1 MLYQK
6 RTAALLFST
15 ATLMIFC
22 SVSCQSSQSSPTPT
36 ATATALKPSQPPS
49 GSPSAAPAM
58 SNVKLCPACHG
69 EYKVLSDSQI
79 CPPVPTCPDV
89 DPRVRPMP
97 PLIIDENKYEDL
109 KTQFKLVSVQMPAES
124 LGGLQPSPVL
134 AEAILGQCDNGV
146 GLVNLGGKLRS
157 CKVLLLEKE
166 GKSSLLDTPA
176 KFKQAFAPVESAEEA
191 LSFASA
197 LTSAF
202 ALYEFDKRAPG
213 RSAQGSIDLRP
224 EFRYFSNSFVPTT
237 VKKEGS
243 DYLVQLFK
251 YQQFGCGPHPYS
263 AVTYRVTP
271 AGEVSEVSNAKLV
284 EDPNFD
290 GLCVD

>member
-22 SVSCQSSQSSPTPT
+22 SVSCQSSQSSPPPS
-36 ATATALKPSQPPS
+36 ARPSATALQPAS
-49 GSPSAAPAM
+49 GTPSAGPVL

-69 EYKVLSDSQI
+69 EYKVLADSQI
-79 CPPVPTCPDV
+79 CPPAPNCPAA

-109 KTQFKLVSVQMPAES
+109 KAQFKLVSVQMPAES
-124 LGGLQPSPVL
+124 LGGLQPAPVL
-134 AEAILGQCDNGV
+134 AEATMGQCDNGV

-191 LSFASA
+191 LSFATA
-197 LTSAF
+197 LTAAF
-202 ALYEFDKRAPG
+202 PLYEFDKRAPG
-213 RSAQGSIDLRP
+213 RSAQGSINLMP
-224 EFRYFSNSFVPTT
+224 EFRYFSSSFVPTT

-271 AGEVSEVSNAKLV
+271 AGEVSEMSNTKLV

>member
-1 MLYQK
+1 M
-6 RTAALLFST
+6 A
-15 ATLMIFC
+15 
-22 SVSCQSSQSSPTPT
+22 
-36 ATATALKPSQPPS
+36 
-49 GSPSAAPAM
+49 
-58 SNVKLCPACHG
+58 
-69 EYKVLSDSQI
+69 DSQI
-79 CPPVPTCPDV
+79 CPPAPNCPAA

-109 KTQFKLVSVQMPAES
+109 KAQFKLVSVQMPAES
-124 LGGLQPSPVL
+124 LGGLQPAPVL
-134 AEAILGQCDNGV
+134 AEATMGQCDNGV

-191 LSFASA
+191 LSFATA
-197 LTSAF
+197 LTAAF
-202 ALYEFDKRAPG
+202 PLYEFDKRAPG
-213 RSAQGSIDLRP
+213 RSAQGSINLMP
-224 EFRYFSNSFVPTT
+224 EFRYFSSSFVPTT

-271 AGEVSEVSNAKLV
+271 AGEVSEVSNTKLV

>member
-6 RTAALLFST
+6 RTAALLLGT

-22 SVSCQSSQSSPTPT
+22 SVSCQSSQSSTG
-36 ATATALKPSQPPS
+36 ASALPSAPPSAS
-49 GSPSAAPAM
+49 GSPTASAPPL

-69 EYKVLSDSQI
+69 EYKVLADSQI
-79 CPPVPTCPDV
+79 CPPVPTCPEG
-89 DPRVRPMP
+89 DPRVRPMA
-97 PLIIDENKYEDL
+97 PLIIDESKYADL
-109 KTQFKLVSVQMPAES
+109 KTQFKLNAIQAPGEN
-124 LGGLQPSPVL
+124 LGGLQPAPVL
-134 AEAILGQCDNGV
+134 AEATLGACEPGM

-157 CKVLLLEKE
+157 CTVLVLEKD
-166 GKSSLLDTPA
+166 GKASLLDSPA
-176 KFKQAFAPVESAEEA
+176 KFKQAFAPVESSEEA
-191 LSFASA
+191 LSFATA
-197 LTSAF
+197 LTGAF

-224 EFRYFSNSFVPTT
+224 EFRYFSSNFVPST
-237 VKKEGS
+237 VKKDGA

-263 AVTYRVTP
+263 GLTYRVTP
-271 AGEVSEVSNAKLV
+271 AGEVTEVSNSKLV